1 MAAKK
6 RARRGFHGFGQKLP
20 FFDITIT
27 WRFSRVRGVDNLRVI
42 DASVMPLLVSGNTN
56 AATIAIA
63 ERGAEML
70 LRAAA

>member
-1 MAAKK
+1 M
-6 RARRGFHGFGQKLP
+6 
-20 FFDITIT
+20 
-27 WRFSRVRGVDNLRVI
+27 RGVDNLRVI
-42 DASVMPLLVSGNTN
+42 DASVMPLLVSGNTT